1 MGLFAP
7 WFLAGMAGLALPLY
21 LHLLKRLKSPPKPV
35 PSLMLYEAR
44 TISST
49 RHRRLDYLLLL
60 SLRLLVLLLLILAFA
75 NPFINRNAAVLAS
88 NRLVLLVVD
97 NSFSMRAGTGAS
109 DTRLADAKDAA
120 MRVLSGKG
128 AARAQVAAFGS
139 QLRLMTQPIED
150 QSALRAAVQA
160 IQPGD
165 GHGNFG
171 ELARAVRAMAESVHT
186 PIELHLFSDMQR
198 SELAATFSDMAL
210 PDTVTLVTHA
220 VVAKAE
226 PNWTVES
233 VDAPGQVWGKDAKP
247 VHVQAVIAGYGT
259 PAAKRTVSLV
269 VNGKTTATKTVTVPA
284 NGRAT
289 VDFPALEVPYGFSR
303 CEVKI
308 DAADTL
314 PADDLR
320 RFAVERSDP
329 QKALLIH
336 NYGDGRSPLYVGAA
350 LSAAAQSAFTLES
363 INVNEAADRRPSNYA
378 FIILSDVNA
387 VPSLLENS
395 LTQYVRSGGSLFIAA
410 GTSAGARLQ
419 IPIFGAHIA
428 HTRDYSRV
436 PDRYMGVGSSD
447 SSYPAVAK
455 SGGWPGVKFFYA
467 LDVDPG
473 AGPDAARVIVRLGDQ
488 TPLLLEKRIGEGR
501 VLLFTSGLDNLTNDF
516 PLDPAF
522 VPFIEQTARYL
533 AGSERQGGARPVDA
547 YFELRNARE
556 QARQQSQS
564 VEVTDPEGKR
574 PLTLS
579 EAASAQS
586 FQLTEAGYY
595 QIRLADGRQD
605 EVGVNPDPKES
616 NLDVIPEDVLALWQ
630 GKGGPSSQAASTPGQ
645 STGEPA
651 NPGTPS
657 KTPQYLWW
665 YVMLLVLAFAVAE
678 SVVASGYLGTQR
690 DEGDGLPKPNVRNTQ
705 RVG

>member
-7 WFLAGMAGLALPLY
+7 WFLAGLAGLSLPLY

-49 RHRRLDYLLLL
+49 HHRRLNYLLLL
-60 SLRLLVLLLLILAFA
+60 SLRLLVLFFVILAFA
-75 NPFINRNAAVLAS
+75 NPFINRNPATLAS

-97 NSFSMRAGTGAS
+97 NSFSMRAGT
-109 DTRLADAKDAA
+109 RLADARDAA
-120 MRVLSGKG
+120 TRVLSEKG

-198 SELAATFSDMAL
+198 SQLAATFADMAL
-210 PDTVTLVTHA
+210 PANVTLVTHA
-220 VVAKAE
+220 VVTKAE

-247 VHVQAVIAGYGT
+247 VHVQTVIAGYGT
-259 PAAKRTVSLV
+259 SAAKRTVSLV
-269 VNGKTTATKTVTVPA
+269 VNGKTTATKIVTVPA

-289 VDFPALEVPYGFSR
+289 VDFPSLEVPYGFSR

-308 DAADTL
+308 DSADGF

-329 QKALLIH
+329 QKALLVH
-336 NYGDGRSPLYVGAA
+336 NYGDTRSPLYVGAA

-378 FIILSDVNA
+378 FIILSDVNT

-395 LTQYVRSGGSLFIAA
+395 LTQYVRAGGSLLIAA

-419 IPIFGAHIA
+419 IPIFGARIVE
-428 HTRDYSRV
+428 TRDYSRV
-436 PDRYMGVGSSD
+436 PDRYMGVGFSD

-473 AGPDAARVIVRLGDQ
+473 TGPDAARVIVRLGDQ

-501 VLLFTSGLDNLTNDF
+501 VVLFTSGLDNLTNDF

-547 YFELRNARE
+547 YFELRSARE
-556 QARQQSQS
+556 QARQQGQS

-574 PLTLS
+574 PLTLG

-630 GKGGPSSQAASTPGQ
+630 GKGGQTSQAASATGQ
-645 STGEPA
+645 ATSQATSPA
-651 NPGTPS
+651 APN

-665 YVMLLVLAFAVAE
+665 YVMLLVLACAVAE
-678 SVVASGYLGTQR
+678 SILASRYLGTLR
-690 DEGDGLPKPNVRNTQ
+690 EE
-705 RVG
+705 